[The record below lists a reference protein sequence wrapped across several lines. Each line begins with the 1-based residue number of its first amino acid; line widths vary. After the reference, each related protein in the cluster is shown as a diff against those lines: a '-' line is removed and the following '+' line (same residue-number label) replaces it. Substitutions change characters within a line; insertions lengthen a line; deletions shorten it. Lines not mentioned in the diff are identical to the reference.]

1 MDSLQIFILSLI
13 QGFTEFLPIS
23 SSAHL
28 ILLPKLTG
36 WLDQG
41 IAFDVA
47 LHLGS
52 LLAVLAYFRHDIKQL
67 LAAWWRHI
75 RTGKN
80 SAESRLVWAV
90 GFGTIPVGLVGIM
103 VADLMD
109 GYSRS
114 LLVIA
119 IATLVFGIIL
129 GIADKYGKHQRD
141 EYQMRAKDVLIIGIA
156 QAFALIPGTSRSG
169 ATMSA
174 ALLLGFKR
182 TAAARFSFLLSIPVI
197 ILAAGLESHYL
208 FTHQIAVDWTALFW
222 GFVLSAISAYI
233 CILYFLRL
241 LNKIGML
248 PFVIYRL
255 VLGVVLLG
263 LIYT

>member
-1 MDSLQIFILSLI
+1 MDSLQVMVLGLI
-13 QGFTEFLPIS
+13 QGLTEFLPIS

-28 ILLPKLTG
+28 ILLPELSN
-36 WLDQG
+36 WADQG

-52 LLAVLAYFRHDIKQL
+52 LLAVVVYFWRDIKM
-67 LAAWWRHI
+67 LAQAWWQHI
-75 RTGKN
+75 RFGKN

-90 GFGTIPVGLVGIM
+90 GFGTIPVGLIGIM

-109 GYSRS
+109 GYSRHMG
-114 LLVIA
+114 VIA
-119 IATLVFGIIL
+119 VATLVFGILL
-129 GIADKYGKHQRD
+129 GVADFYGKRQRD

-169 ATMSA
+169 VTMSA

-197 ILAAGLESHYL
+197 ILAAGLETHYL
-208 FTHQIAVDWTALFW
+208 VTHKVAVNWGALAF
-222 GFVLSAISAYI
+222 GFALSAIVAYG
-233 CILYFLRL
+233 CIFYFLKL
-241 LNKIGML
+241 LNQIGMM

-255 VLGVVLLG
+255 ILAAVLFA
-263 LIYT
+263 LI